1 MLVMGVKI
9 CYFSSRKVVVV
20 SRGLA
25 ASLVSEVGVEIMVDT
40 TKSPAGWR
48 VSPFTVSMP
57 TSVSPST
64 KKMDMGFLLELAHG
78 SYCLCS

>member
-1 MLVMGVKI
+1 M
-9 CYFSSRKVVVV
+9 VV

-40 TKSPAGWR
+40 TLSPAGWR

-57 TSVSPST
+57 TSVSPSA
-64 KKMDMGFLLELAHG
+64 KKVDIRLLLKKLSDSYMLQEYYRHNPCG
-78 SYCLCS
+78 S